1 MSMSTMDRLDGVA
14 ARAGGAGPWDAS
26 AIDPLV
32 ELVRT
37 PSVSGAER
45 GAVEC
50 FVRWARALGFETA
63 IDDVGNGLAWRSTV
77 ASRSARPVQLMLLG
91 HIDTVPGEIPV
102 RIEDGVLH
110 GRGSVD
116 AKGPLA
122 AMLVAAARADLP
134 PDTTV
139 IVAAAVGE
147 ETPRSVGARH
157 LAARFLPDACIVGEP
172 SGADGVTLG
181 YKGRL
186 VAHAVTT
193 AECAH
198 TAGPAGSSSD
208 RLFAWWSRVVALA
221 AARNEGVAI
230 EFDRLQCSIRSAA
243 SHNDGLAD
251 SAQLTA
257 GFRLP
262 PALDPHDL
270 ADRLRALADGAI
282 TLAFEG
288 HETAHRTTRNDA
300 VVRALSTAIRAG
312 GATPRPKL
320 KTGTADLNVVAPVW
334 RCPIAA
340 YGPGDSALDHT
351 PHERI
356 SLDEYLT
363 SIRVLT
369 HAIPTLAAELSA
381 ERSGPANTTPLSL
394 TP

>member
-1 MSMSTMDRLDGVA
+1 VSPHDQL
-14 ARAGGAGPWDAS
+14 
-26 AIDPLV
+26 AIDLLLDLV
-32 ELVRT
+32 AT
-37 PSVSGAER
+37 PSVSGSERAAAER
-45 GAVEC
+45 
-50 FVRWARALGFETA
+50 FVGWARALGFETE
-63 IDDVGNGLAWRSTV
+63 IDEAGNGLAWRSTAQV
-77 ASRSARPVQLMLLG
+77 ARLSQPCHQIMLLG

-102 RIEDGVLH
+102 RIEGGLLH

-122 AMLVAAARADLP
+122 AMLVAAARAELP
-134 PDTTV
+134 PDTTF

-147 ETPRSVGARH
+147 ENPRSAGARH
-157 LAARFLPDACIVGEP
+157 LAARFHPDACIVGEP

-186 VAHAVTT
+186 IAHALTT
-193 AECAH
+193 VESAH
-198 TAGPAGSSSD
+198 TAGPEGSSAD
-208 RLFAWWSRVVALA
+208 RLFGWWSRVLAMATARNAGLA
-221 AARNEGVAI
+221 A
-230 EFDRLQCSIRSAA
+230 EFDRLQCSIRATA
-243 SHNDGLAD
+243 SHHDGLAD
-251 SAQLTA
+251 SAQLTV

-262 PALDPHDL
+262 PGLNPDVLERD
-270 ADRLRALADGAI
+270 LRALAPDDI

-288 HETAHRTTRNDA
+288 HETAHRTGRNDP
-300 VVRALSTAIRAG
+300 VVRALSTAIRAR

-340 YGPGDSALDHT
+340 YGPGDSSLDHT

-369 HAIPTLAAELSA
+369 AAIPTLAAELA
-381 ERSGPANTTPLSL
+381 LQRTTDSRQPLSL
-394 TP
+394 TT